1 LENDTK
7 RQSDSLSSSDEAL
20 AKCFAQ
26 KEKVDGDLQE
36 IQHAKM
42 QLQQEV
48 AHLRDQFTAINAER
62 ERLQGLGEQLESKCL
77 AIESHCENLDAEK
90 QQLNIQL
97 AALRAEMEQ
106 QANFLNGA
114 QEENKSLLE
123 EKIKLQRDVNLVT
136 EMLESRTKELRNH
149 IQASSSASPMSVSH
163 IGSSISSFPGQIVG
177 LMKRGVSKS
186 YGIRDENDDPN
197 ESFGQASFEHVTAP
211 TAPAPVPAP
220 RVQQQE
226 ENKCPICLRRFDT
239 VRKLEY
245 HASNCGMGDPF
256 VFP

>member
-1 LENDTK
+1 
-7 RQSDSLSSSDEAL
+7 
-20 AKCFAQ
+20 
-26 KEKVDGDLQE
+26 
-36 IQHAKM
+36 
-42 QLQQEV
+42 
-48 AHLRDQFTAINAER
+48 
-62 ERLQGLGEQLESKCL
+62 LESKCL

-149 IQASSSASPMSVSH
+149 IQASSSASP
-163 IGSSISSFPGQIVG
+163 
-177 LMKRGVSKS
+177 
-186 YGIRDENDDPN
+186 DENDDPN
-197 ESFGQASFEHVTAP
+197 ESFGQSGFEHVTAP

-220 RVQQQE
+220 RVQQE
-226 ENKCPICLRRFDT
+226 ENKCPICLRRFDSL
-239 VRKLEY
+239 RKLTY
-245 HASNCGMGDPF
+245 HASSCGMGDPF